1 MRKSLLLCLLALSF
15 AARADEDAE
24 GCKDSQAFT
33 RMPGS
38 YINNCEKKEFD
49 EVEIAVGYGKDNE
62 RQMKTVK
69 GQVEHLV
76 YDSKANTSQVQV
88 QKNYEAALKKN
99 GFTIVLSH
107 KDDNDERFLTGRKGP
122 LWIAFRISPEQYDV
136 TVAQEKGMK
145 QEVQVDASALLE
157 ELNTSGRV
165 AVYGINFDT
174 GKATLKPDSTRVL
187 EQVAKL
193 LKDNGELKLRVE
205 GHTDNQGKAKDNLEL
220 SKKRAEAVAD
230 WLAKSGVDKARLKT
244 DGLGDTKAVGDNST
258 DEGRAKNRR
267 VELVKL

>member
-1 MRKSLLLCLLALSF
+1 MRKLPLLLGLLVVSSS
-15 AARADEDAE
+15 ARADEDAE

-38 YINNCEKKEFD
+38 YINQCEKKEFD
-49 EVEIAVGYGKDNE
+49 ELEIVVGYKNNE
-62 RQMKTVK
+62 KLTKTVK

-76 YDSKANTSQVQV
+76 YDSKANSSQVQI

-122 LWIAFRISPEQYDV
+122 LWIAFQITQEQYDV
-136 TVAQEKGMK
+136 TVVQEKAMK
-145 QEVQVDASALLE
+145 QEVDVDASALLE
-157 ELNTSGRV
+157 ELNKSGHV
-165 AVYGINFDT
+165 AVYGIGFDS
-174 GKATLKPDSTRVL
+174 GKATLKPDSTKVL

-193 LKDNGELKLRVE
+193 LKDNADLKLRVE
-205 GHTDNQGKAKDNLEL
+205 GHTDNQGKGKDNLEL
-220 SKKRAEAVAD
+220 SKKRAEAVAE
-230 WLAKSGVDKARLKT
+230 WLARNGGEKSRLKA
-244 DGLGDTKAVGDNST
+244 DGFGDTKPIGDNST
-258 DEGRAKNRR
+258 DEGRGKNRR